1 MTAPLYDIK
10 AKFSEYVTMAEQ
22 GEVVEITKHGVAT
35 SVIISIKLYNQMKEE
50 YEELHR
56 SSFMDCVRKWR
67 AECGGLTQEEADEYC
82 NTLDRLREEQRKEDM
97 KNFFSGVNPW
107 D

>member
-56 SSFMDCVRKWR
+56 PSFIDSVRKWR
-67 AECGGLTQEEADEYC
+67 AECGCLTQEEADEYC

>member
-50 YEELHR
+50 YEELHLP
-56 SSFMDCVRKWR
+56 SFMDCVRKWR
-67 AECGGLTQEEADEYC
+67 AECGDLLDDEYC
-82 NTLDRLREEQRKEDM
+82 NTLDRLREEQRQEDM
-97 KNFFSGVNPW
+97 KNFFSGENPW

>member
-56 SSFMDCVRKWR
+56 PSFMDCVRKWH
-67 AECGGLTQEEADEYC
+67 AESGGLTQEEADEYC

>member
-1 MTAPLYDIK
+1 
-10 AKFSEYVTMAEQ
+10 
-22 GEVVEITKHGVAT
+22 
-35 SVIISIKLYNQMKEE
+35 
-50 YEELHR
+50 
-56 SSFMDCVRKWR
+56 MDSVRKWR

>member
-35 SVIISIKLYNQMKEE
+35 SVIISMKLYNQMKEE

-56 SSFMDCVRKWR
+56 PSFMDSVRKWR
-67 AECGGLTQEEADEYC
+67 AECGGLTKEEADEYC